1 MDATA
6 DTALLRM
13 RNDLENIIIRIERI
27 VVPRR
32 RTVRCSGKA
41 AEKQKNI
48 SIRKNFPADGRR
60 TPGIGLNVKR
70 VK

>member
-13 RNDLENIIIRIERI
+13 GNNLENIIIRIERI
-27 VVPRR
+27 VVRRR

-41 AEKQKNI
+41 AEKQKKYFNKKKI
-48 SIRKNFPADGRR
+48 SRRR
-60 TPGIGLNVKR
+60 TKNPRHRLKC
-70 VK
+70 